1 MFYSDADS
9 EGLCFHADAPV
20 IQHLKCVSCTVSNR
34 QHNRLCT
41 DFLPAVND
49 KAAFPGKNVC
59 HLTVKVEFT
68 TQLDNTVPHS
78 FHYVNKNIRPD
89 MRLLLPE
96 NVLRS
101 SERYKCLKDKAVS
114 SGCIFYQGIQ
124 FSV

>member
-1 MFYSDADS
+1 MLKKMRWRFIGAAMTA
-9 EGLCFHADAPV
+9 FAAV
-20 IQHLKCVSCTVSNR
+20 ILTLLGCVNIW
-34 QHNRLCT
+34 NYW
-41 DFLPAVND
+41 
-49 KAAFPGKNVC
+49 NV
-59 HLTVKVEFT
+59 T